1 VVSDWDYGRCKS
13 LLEEAWH
20 GTEQVL
26 RLLERHSRDD
36 VPVCSALRDV
46 DNLFN
51 ALRKVKALLV
61 RDRKSKA

>member
-1 VVSDWDYGRCKS
+1 MTHWDYGRCKS
-13 LLEEAWH
+13 LLEEAWN

-26 RLLERHSRDD
+26 RLLERHSAADL
-36 VPVCSALRDV
+36 PVRSALQDV
-46 DNLFN
+46 DKLFN